1 MASNPDT
8 AARASP
14 GFLGLPLVRTFRR
27 PGFAWTVAAL
37 VTGALVAAYLWAHVV
52 TVLAASRPP
61 AADDFY
67 MYYQGAWSLRALG
80 DPYAIPNPDLHA
92 PWDPRIT
99 TTYIYPPLFAGLLV
113 PLTFLPPGVVV
124 RLWIVLM
131 QVLAAASLVVVYR
144 ALGRPARGELLA
156 MVAVT
161 ATFMPLIANALTG
174 AMNTLLLLLCALA
187 LPAVL
192 RQHQRRAGFVLG
204 LAAGIKLF
212 PAALLPYLA
221 FRRLGGGL
229 LYAGLTFAAT
239 VLIGVAITRPAALA
253 HYLFDL
259 LPALGSGNG
268 YRENQSLLG
277 FFTRLCSP
285 GGPDGASAG
294 PGLCARA
301 LTIPA
306 DLLLFAGLWAVT
318 VRDHRDEQSAD
329 TRDRRRALEYALA
342 VVTVPLVASVAW
354 GLHLVLVLLPLA
366 VALRCLVAEGGL
378 TRGRLALLIGV
389 IACFS
394 VLRGA
399 YYTAIVESLAAPT
412 TPLLAGAVRLASES
426 YFIGLLLLW
435 GLLFSYSMSLSKG
448 SSASV
453 SGTIARA

>member
-1 MASNPDT
+1 MAPNLDT
-8 AARASP
+8 FP
-14 GFLGLPLVRTFRR
+14 GFLGLPLIRTFRR
-27 PGFAWTVAAL
+27 PGFAWTVAVF
-37 VTGALVAAYLWAHVV
+37 VTAVLVAAYLWAHVV
-52 TVLAASRPP
+52 IVLAARQPP

-67 MYYQGAWSLRALG
+67 MYYQGAWSLRTLG

-113 PLTFLPPGVVV
+113 PVTFLPAGVVV

-131 QVLAAASLVVVYR
+131 QLLAVGALVLVYR
-144 ALGRPARGELLA
+144 ALGRPTRGELLA
-156 MVAVT
+156 MAAVA
-161 ATFMPLIANALTG
+161 ASFMPLIANALTG
-174 AMNTLLLLLCALA
+174 AMNTLLLFLCALA
-187 LPAVL
+187 LPALL
-192 RQHQRRAGFVLG
+192 RQQQRRAGFFLG
-204 LAAGIKLF
+204 LAVGIKLF

-221 FRRLGGGL
+221 FRRLGRAL
-229 LYAGLTFAAT
+229 LYAGLTLAGT
-239 VLIGVAITRPAALA
+239 LLIGVAITRPAALA

-277 FFTRLCSP
+277 FFTRLCGP

-294 PGLCARA
+294 PGWCARA

-306 DLLLFAGLWAVT
+306 DLLLFAGLWVAT
-318 VRDHRDEQSAD
+318 ARGPLDRLSAD
-329 TRDRRRALEYALA
+329 ARDRRRALEYSLA
-342 VVTVPLVASVAW
+342 VVTVPLVASVTW

-366 VALRCLVAEGGL
+366 VLLRCLVAEGGL
-378 TRGRLALLIGV
+378 TRSRAVLLLGV

-399 YYTAIVESLAAPT
+399 YYTAIVYSLATPT
-412 TPLLAGAVRLASES
+412 ATVPLVLVAVRLASES

-435 GLLFSYSMSLSKG
+435 GLLFFYSMSRSNG